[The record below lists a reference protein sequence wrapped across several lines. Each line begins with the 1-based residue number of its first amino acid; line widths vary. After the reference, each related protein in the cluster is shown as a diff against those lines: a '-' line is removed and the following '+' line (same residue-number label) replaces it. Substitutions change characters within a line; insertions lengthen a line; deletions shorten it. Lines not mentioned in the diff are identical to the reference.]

1 MKLDFKSE
9 STQGQY
15 QLRDS
20 IEEYDFV
27 LLMFQRDYYCT
38 NCRRQVQEVEDRYE
52 DFMDIGCEVVSIL
65 PENLTRAE
73 DWRDEYEL
81 EFPIVADEDA
91 EISESFDQPV
101 RFGPLGNLHDLIGRM
116 PLTVLIDCRDKDPEV
131 VYREAGSNPADRP
144 SVDELIDRISKIM
157 D

>member
-1 MKLDFKSE
+1 MNLDFKSE

-15 QLRDS
+15 ELRDS
-20 IEEYDFV
+20 IENSDFV
-27 LLMFQRDYYCT
+27 LLLFQRDYYCT

-52 DFMDIGCEVVSIL
+52 DFTDMGCEVVSIL

-91 EISESFDQPV
+91 DISDSFDQPV

-116 PLTVLIDCRDKDPEV
+116 PLTVLIDCRGEDADV

-144 SVDELIDRISKIM
+144 SVDELVDRISKLSN
-157 D
+157 